1 MLGSTTTPSILPAW
15 HDAPNHVDAAASLAG
30 RLKQTRAAVKVWV
43 RCNRAPPEIIPNCK
57 FLIQLLDFFEE
68 HRSLSA
74 DESQVRRVC
83 QDGLTWAI
91 RQRAAYW
98 KQRGKHRAVREGDA
112 NTSFFHAHATQR
124 LRRNQIRSIEVA
136 GVPVS
141 SHQDKIVVITEHFK
155 SIMGTAGECNWGFD
169 LDTIYQGRP
178 RATSAQDVAF
188 SAEEA
193 LRAVRDMNS
202 SSAPGPDGFGPSFYR
217 AAWSTVQPQIME
229 FLSAFYH
236 GTADLERINCSY
248 MVLLPKKQGATA
260 VSDFRPICMQN
271 CSVKIAAKA
280 LTSRLQKEIV
290 TLIDL
295 DQTGFIK
302 GRTISENFVFAAELV
317 QTCYK
322 RKVPTLVLKLD
333 FAKAFDTVNW
343 SSLMTL
349 LAARGFSDIWRGW
362 IHRILSTSLTA
373 VLVNGCPGP
382 WFACQRGLRQGDP
395 MSPYL
400 FLLVADV
407 LQTLIKQDGVRHPL
421 VSDTPCPVLQYA
433 DDTLILL
440 RGDVVDVCRL
450 KLLLD
455 QFSDATGLLINYN
468 KSTMVPM
475 NMTEVLTDSCRTILG
490 CRQEG
495 FPQTYLGL
503 PLSCSKLTVGV

>member
-1 MLGSTTTPSILPAW
+1 
-15 HDAPNHVDAAASLAG
+15 
-30 RLKQTRAAVKVWV
+30 
-43 RCNRAPPEIIPNCK
+43 
-57 FLIQLLDFFEE
+57 
-68 HRSLSA
+68 
-74 DESQVRRVC
+74 
-83 QDGLTWAI
+83 
-91 RQRAAYW
+91 
-98 KQRGKHRAVREGDA
+98 VREGDA

-124 LRRNQIRSIEVA
+124 LRRNQICSIEVA

-202 SSAPGPDGFGPSFYR
+202 SSAPGLDGFGPSFYR
-217 AAWSTVQPQIME
+217 AAWSTVRPQIME
-229 FLSAFYH
+229 FLLAFYH
-236 GTADLERINCSY
+236 GTADLERINRSY

-343 SSLMTL
+343 DCLMKVLT
-349 LAARGFSDIWRGW
+349 ARGFPAQWCSWVRM
-362 IHRILSTSLTA
+362 LLETSRTA

-382 WFACQRGLRQGDP
+382 WITCKRGLRQGDP

-407 LQTLIKQDGVRHPL
+407 LQALIKQDASVRHPL
-421 VSDTPCPVLQYA
+421 DHSATCSVLQYA
-433 DDTLILL
+433 DDTLLLL
-440 RGDVVDVCRL
+440 RG
-450 KLLLD
+450 
-455 QFSDATGLLINYN
+455 
-468 KSTMVPM
+468 
-475 NMTEVLTDSCRTILG
+475 
-490 CRQEG
+490 
-495 FPQTYLGL
+495 
-503 PLSCSKLTVGV
+503 